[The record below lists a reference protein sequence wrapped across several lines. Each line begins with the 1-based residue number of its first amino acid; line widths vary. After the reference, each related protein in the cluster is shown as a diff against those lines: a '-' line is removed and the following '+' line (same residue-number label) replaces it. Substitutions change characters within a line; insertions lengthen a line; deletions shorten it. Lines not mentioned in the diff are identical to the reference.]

1 MKPNKC
7 NKNILKNSFKWS
19 DIEKLNTMGL
29 DGFDVGLQ
37 FKNGHWASIIIHDI
51 SHAKLLELSY
61 NIYSYEIF
69 SSVTQKTSS
78 YIKTFQTKK
87 QVMSHL
93 KYLSKLTK

>member
-29 DGFDVGLQ
+29 NGFDVGLQ
-37 FKNGHWASIIIHDI
+37 FKNGHWASIIINDI
-51 SHAKLLELSY
+51 Y

-93 KYLSKLTK
+93 RYLSKLTK